1 MTDKISQLLADQL
14 EESIFS
20 SNPVKQAKAAG
31 HLKRLLREPLAAKD
45 AHHKI
50 KKHADD
56 PKLLAHLHHF
66 ASTSPDTDVRP
77 VLKKRMKELSVQG
90 F

>member
-1 MTDKISQLLADQL
+1 MSIVKKILDKNL

-20 SNPVKQAKAAG
+20 SNPVKRTKAAG
-31 HLKRLLREPLAAKD
+31 HLKRLLREPLQAKT
-45 AHHKI
+45 AHDKI

-66 ASTSPDTDVRP
+66 ATQSPDADVRP

>member
-1 MTDKISQLLADQL
+1 MNTILDQYIQGQL

-20 SNPVKQAKAAG
+20 SNPTKQRTAAG
-31 HLKRLLREPLAAKD
+31 HLKRLLREPLRAKD
-45 AHHKI
+45 AHDKI

-56 PKLLAHLHHF
+56 AKLLGDIRHF
-66 ASTSPDTDVRP
+66 STQAPEADVRP
-77 VLKKRMKELSVQG
+77 VLKKRMKELKVAG

>member
-1 MTDKISQLLADQL
+1 MDPVSKYVKENL

-20 SNPVKQAKAAG
+20 SNPTKQRSAAG
-31 HLKRLLREPLAAKD
+31 HLKRLLREPLRAKD
-45 AHHKI
+45 AHDKI

-56 PKLLAHLHHF
+56 HKLLGDIRHF
-66 ASTSPDTDVRP
+66 STQAPEADVRP
-77 VLKKRMKELSVQG
+77 VLKKRMKELKVAG